1 MNIFARKIGFY
12 YMNRDWAE
20 KIFDKITSMTD
31 KEYIERMIKS
41 NTLMEI
47 VYKDGTV
54 VRFHKATDQARG
66 YRHHLAYME
75 AGLSYDIYSTL
86 VMPKIMFKEY
96 GGGQVFVLSSAEAL
110 FHEWSDDGFCMD
122 ARDYFRMYN
131 KEHYEKIVKQ
141 IDERIKK
148 ECEIASVN
156 DAIGTQIK
164 LSRLEAIS
172 KLGEWAA
179 ENPETAECMKRYID
193 DHETLEEMEEGID
206 AALRRAKKYAPAMI
220 RILDDCK

>member
-20 KIFDKITSMTD
+20 EIFDKIINMTD
-31 KEYIERMIKS
+31 KEYIKLMVKS

-47 VYKDGTV
+47 VYKDGTI

-75 AGLSYDIYSTL
+75 AGLSYDVYSTL
-86 VMPKIMFKEY
+86 IMPNVMFYDY
-96 GGGQVFVLSSAEAL
+96 GGGQVFVLSSGGTL
-110 FHEWSDDGFCMD
+110 FHEWNDTGFCIE
-122 ARDYFRMYN
+122 ANEYFRLYN
-131 KEHYEKIVKQ
+131 KEYYEKIVKQ

-164 LSRLEAIS
+164 LSKLEAIS
-172 KLGEWAA
+172 KLG
-179 ENPETAECMKRYID
+179 D
-193 DHETLEEMEEGID
+193 
-206 AALRRAKKYAPAMI
+206 
-220 RILDDCK
+220 